1 MTQGHP
7 QPPGPFGQLSDAAR
21 LVWGKHDRD
30 TDGWLPLWRHMADS
44 AAVAGRLWDEWVPGN
59 VKRLVADVLPEG
71 QEDARRLAVW
81 LAASHDAGKATPA
94 FSCQVDALAERMR
107 GAGLDMPYQKQF
119 GDDRRLAPHGLAGQL
134 LIQEWLSERY
144 GWSDRAAGQFAIVAG
159 GHHGVPPGHAQIHH
173 LDLHEELLR
182 TPGASE
188 PRWREVQYELLDSCA
203 ETAHVQDR
211 LTDWR
216 GVKLPQPV
224 QAVLTAVVILADWVA
239 SSSELFPY
247 YSSRGSGGDE
257 DRLEAAWR
265 GLDLPGPWT
274 PDEPQGDAAELFA
287 SRFDL
292 PEGAS
297 VRPVQEEAVRIAR
310 TMPEPGLLVIEAPM
324 GEGKTEAALAVAEI
338 FAARTGAGGCFV
350 ALPTRATGDA
360 MFSRLLNWLKH
371 LPGEGQR
378 SVFLAHAKAVLN
390 DEFAGLLRTGARTI
404 AAIEADGS
412 RELPAPGANSRSSPA
427 GLVAHQWLRGRK
439 KGMLASFSVGT
450 IDQVL
455 FAGLK
460 SRHLALRHLA
470 LAGKVVV
477 IDEVHAYD
485 AYMNAYLERV
495 LHWLGAYRV
504 PVVMLSATLPAARR
518 RALVEAYA
526 GDAAGVD
533 ASPDSYPLL
542 TAAAPGAPEAVTARP
557 PAAADRRTDIRLEP
571 LDDDLRLLVDRIA
584 EELTDGGCA
593 LVVRNTVDRV
603 LEAAERLREKFGED
617 RVTVAHSRFLA
628 ADRAR
633 KDTDLLARFGR
644 DGQRPAG
651 AHVVVASQVVEQS
664 LDIDFDLLVTDLA
677 PVDLMLQRMGR
688 LHRHPRVRPPRLR
701 TARCLVTGVDW
712 QAEPPEPV
720 AGSRGVYQGRHTLLR
735 ALAVLRPHL
744 EGQPVCLPSDISP
757 LVQKAYG
764 DEPVGPDDWTEPM
777 AEARRDYRRHLA
789 DKRSR
794 AEVFRL
800 GEVRRP
806 GRPLIGWID
815 AGVGDADD
823 TREGRA
829 QVRDSEESLEVLVV
843 QRRDDGALIT
853 VPWLDGGRGGLELPT
868 DAVPSPRAARA
879 VAASALRLPYHFSK
893 PWTVDRT
900 IAELERFVVPAWQVK
915 ECPWLA
921 GELIMVLDEHCQTR
935 LSGFEL
941 QYNRADGLVVTP
953 AGARDVRVVDRV
965 ASFDL
970 VSRPWLPVQRLD
982 GTTAELS
989 LRDVFTQAGEVR
1001 RLVGDVPTQEFALL
1015 RLLLAVAHDA
1025 LEGPEDVDAWEEL
1038 WSAAQPF
1045 SEVPSYL
1052 DRHRDRF
1059 DLLHPDTP
1067 FFQVSGLHTEK
1078 DEVASLNRI
1087 VADVPNG
1094 DPFFSMRRPGT
1105 GRLTFAEAARWLVH
1119 AHAFDP
1125 SGIKSGAVGDPRVKA
1140 GKGYPQGVAWTGNLG
1155 GVFAEGKSLRET
1167 LLLNL
1172 IAADNDS
1179 PRVHRDDRPAWRRA
1193 PGGPAS
1199 MEADPDADPEELRP
1213 SGPRDLYTWQSR
1225 RLRLHID
1232 EDPVAGAAVTG
1243 VVLAYG
1249 DPLAPHN
1256 MQGSEPMT
1264 GWRRSAA
1271 QEKKRREPLVYMPQE
1286 HDPRR
1291 AAWRGLASL
1300 LFAGRTNDAK
1310 DQRQD
1315 APARLRP
1322 AVLDWV
1328 SRLANEG
1335 ALPRRSLIRAR
1346 TVGAVYGT
1354 QQSVID
1360 EMVDDGVTLAVVLLH
1375 ERDHRYGQSA
1385 VGAVDDA
1392 DAAVGALG
1400 ALADNLA
1407 RARGAEPGPPSDT
1420 ARDLGF
1426 STLDGPYRQWLRAL
1440 GESDDP
1446 YRARREWQLT
1456 AHRLIRELGSDLLNA
1471 AGTAAW
1477 EGRMVDTRTGPR
1489 WLNDTLADVWFKGQ
1503 LRKALPAAVT
1513 PLTDEPSEAPA

>member
-1 MTQGHP
+1 MTQGRP
-7 QPPGPFGQLSDAAR
+7 KPPGPFGQLSDAAR

-44 AAVAGRLWDEWVPGN
+44 AAVAGTLWDEWVPGN
-59 VKRLVADVLPEG
+59 VKRLVAGALPEG
-71 QEDARRLAVW
+71 EEDARRLAVW
-81 LAASHDAGKATPA
+81 LAASHDAGKASPA
-94 FSCQVDALAERMR
+94 FSCQVDALADRMR
-107 GAGLDMPYQKQF
+107 EAGLEMPYQKQF

-134 LIQEWLSERY
+134 LIQEWLSERH
-144 GWSDRAAGQFAIVAG
+144 GWSGRAAGQFAVVTG
-159 GHHGVPPGHAQIHH
+159 GHHGVPPSHAQVHN

-182 TPGASE
+182 TPGVSE
-188 PRWREVQYELLDSCA
+188 PLWRAVQYELLDACA
-203 ETAHVQDR
+203 ETALVRDR
-211 LTDWR
+211 LADWQ
-216 GVKLPQPV
+216 GVKLAQPV
-224 QAVLTAVVILADWVA
+224 QAVLTGLVILADWVA
-239 SSSELFPY
+239 SASELFPY
-247 YSSRGSGGDE
+247 YAPRGSGGDE

-265 GLDLPGPWT
+265 GLDLPGPWS
-274 PDEPQGDAAELFA
+274 PDVPSGEAAELFA

-297 VRPVQEEAVRIAR
+297 VRPVQDAAVRMAR

-371 LPGEGQR
+371 LPGEEQR

-390 DEFAGLLRTGARTI
+390 DEFAGLLRAGARTI
-404 AAIEADGS
+404 AAVDSDGS
-412 RELPAPGANSRSSPA
+412 GKFPEPGQTSRSSPA

-439 KGMLASFSVGT
+439 KGLLASFAVGT

-495 LHWLGAYRV
+495 LHWLSAYRV
-504 PVVMLSATLPAARR
+504 PVVMLSATLPAGRR
-518 RALVEAYA
+518 RALVKAYA
-526 GDAAGVD
+526 GDVAEVD
-533 ASPDSYPLL
+533 TSSDSYPLL
-542 TAAAPGAPEAVTARP
+542 TAAAPGAPEVVTARP
-557 PAAADRRTDIRLEP
+557 PAAADRRTDIQLEP
-571 LDDDLRLLVDRIA
+571 FDDDLPLLVDRVE
-584 EELTDGGCA
+584 EELTEGGCA

-603 LEAAERLREKFGED
+603 LEAAAYLRERLGED

-628 ADRAR
+628 EDRAR
-633 KDTDLLARFGR
+633 KDSDLLARFGR

-651 AHVVVASQVVEQS
+651 GHVVVASQVVEQS

-688 LHRHPRVRPPRLR
+688 LHRHPRPRPPRLR

-712 QAEPPEPV
+712 RAEPPEPV
-720 AGSRGVYQGRHTLLR
+720 AGSLGVYQGRHTLLR

-744 EGQPVCLPSDISP
+744 EGLPVRLPSDISP
-757 LVQKAYG
+757 LVQQAYG
-764 DEPVGPDDWTEPM
+764 DQPVGPDTWTEPM
-777 AEARRDYRRHLA
+777 AEARREHRARLA

-800 GEVRRP
+800 GEVGRP

-823 TREGRA
+823 TPAGRA

-843 QRRDDGALIT
+843 QRRGDGTLIT
-853 VPWLDGGRGGLELPT
+853 VPWLDRGRGGLELPT

-893 PWTVDRT
+893 PWMVDRT

-921 GELIMVLDEHCQTR
+921 GELIMVLDEHCQTH

-941 QYNRADGLVVTP
+941 RYDRADGLMVTP
-953 AGARDVRVVDRV
+953 VGARNTRVVDRV

-970 VSRPWLPVQRLD
+970 VSRPWLPVQWLD

-989 LRDVFTQAGEVR
+989 LRDVFVRAGEVR

-1015 RLLLAVAHDA
+1015 RVLLAVAHDA
-1025 LEGPEDVDAWEEL
+1025 LEGPEDVDAWEAL
-1038 WSAAQPF
+1038 WSAARPF
-1045 SEVPSYL
+1045 SEVPAYL

-1067 FFQVSGLHTEK
+1067 FFQVAGLHTEK
-1078 DEVASLNRI
+1078 GEVTSLNRI

-1094 DPFFSMRRPGT
+1094 EPFFSMRRPGAD
-1105 GRLTFAEAARWLVH
+1105 RLTYAEAARWLVH

-1140 GKGYPQGVAWTGNLG
+1140 GKGYPQGVAWAGNLG
-1155 GVFAEGKSLRET
+1155 GVFAEGKTLRET

-1179 PRVHRDDRPAWRRA
+1179 PRTHKDDRPAWRRD
-1193 PGGPAS
+1193 PGGPAPLES
-1199 MEADPDADPEELRP
+1199 DPDMDDGELRP

-1225 RLRLHID
+1225 RVRLHID
-1232 EDPVAGAAVTG
+1232 EDPVAGGAVTG

-1249 DPLAPHN
+1249 DPLAPRN
-1256 MQGSEPMT
+1256 MQHREPMT

-1271 QEKKRREPLVYMPQE
+1271 QEKKHHKPLVYMPQE

-1291 AAWRGLASL
+1291 AAWRGLESL
-1300 LFAGRTNDAK
+1300 LFAGRAQDGK
-1310 DQRQD
+1310 DQRQEA
-1315 APARLRP
+1315 APRLRP

-1328 SRLANEG
+1328 SRLVNEG

-1346 TVGAVYGT
+1346 TIGAVYGT
-1354 QQSVID
+1354 QQSVFD

-1385 VGAVDDA
+1385 VGAVEDA

-1407 RARGAEPGPPSDT
+1407 RARGAEPGAPSET

-1426 STLDGPYRQWLRAL
+1426 AALDGPYRQWLRGL

-1446 YRARREWQLT
+1446 HRARRDWQVT
-1456 AHRLIRELGSDLLNA
+1456 AHRLIRELGTGLLDA

-1477 EGRMVDTRTGPR
+1477 EGRMIDTRSGPR
-1489 WLNDTLADVWFKGQ
+1489 WLNDTLADVWFKGL
-1503 LRKALPAAVT
+1503 LRRALPAAVT